1 MELKNQY
8 IQMCGA
14 NILIMGDDWL
24 NAFDWVSCCAIYLP
38 RTPNISSTMLREQ
51 MIVKKSEGLTD
62 NVKENN
68 AKENKIK
75 KHVTFL

>member
-1 MELKNQY
+1 MKLKNQY

-51 MIVKKSEGLTD
+51 MIVKKSEGLI
-62 NVKENN
+62 NAKENS
-68 AKENKIK
+68 KENKIK

>member
-1 MELKNQY
+1 
-8 IQMCGA
+8 
-14 NILIMGDDWL
+14 
-24 NAFDWVSCCAIYLP
+24 
-38 RTPNISSTMLREQ
+38 MLREQ